1 MKYLQS
7 GITLVELMT
16 VISIVVIL
24 TALGV
29 PANGWLTSARLS
41 GATTQ
46 FVNAL
51 AFARSE
57 SMRLGTRVT
66 VCKSGAPTASAPSCG
81 GNGVTWAS
89 GWLVFVDNTHVAGN
103 TAGDLDGTDTVLKI
117 GEALQGVT
125 LSASGGFKNSVS
137 FLPSGLVR
145 GNGTA
150 VGTGVYTIC
159 IPKKNGKRVTISPV
173 GHMQTEQITCP

>member
-29 PANGWLTSARLS
+29 PANGWLSSARLS

-66 VCKSGAPTASAPSCG
+66 VCKSGDPTASAPSCG
-81 GNGVTWAS
+81 NNQVAWAS

-103 TAGDLDGTDTVLKI
+103 TAGTFDGTDTVLKI
-117 GEALQGVT
+117 GEALKGVT
-125 LSASGGFKNSVS
+125 LTANTGFRSSVS

-145 GNGTA
+145 GSGNN
-150 VGTGVYTIC
+150 VGTGVYSACLTD
-159 IPKKNGKRVTISPV
+159 KKGKSVTISPV
-173 GHMQTEQITCP
+173 GHIQTEQITCP